1 MSGYDRI
8 TYCDVVECC
17 ETCPRYGDDCDG
29 REVWEYDGFEYFGET
44 EPRKRELCCTCKHR
58 TPHVAYDTCG
68 IDGHVMGLFETL
80 KRCCERWEK
89 DEGEKDHERHDI

>member
-17 ETCPRYGDDCDG
+17 EMCPRYGDDCDG
-29 REVWEYDGFEYFGET
+29 RDVWEYDGFEYYGET
-44 EPRKRELCCTCKHR
+44 EPNERKLCCTCKHR
-58 TPHVAYDTCG
+58 TQYVAYDTCD

-80 KRCCERWEK
+80 KRCCESWEK